1 MKDSDSVFDLVI
13 KEVFQNTKVRRNH
26 KGKTNTFN
34 HIKIKIKFK
43 SN

>member
-1 MKDSDSVFDLVI
+1 MKDSDSLLDVMI
-13 KEVFQNTKVRRNH
+13 KEAFQNTKVRRNH

-43 SN
+43 SK